1 MVFIFSFGRIYIVFI
16 SFHINFYLNSSGEGG
31 GGSGLM
37 FLLLSFLLL
46 VKNGRVGGT
55 TWRLLEKLN
64 NLKGI
69 KKGPDY
75 TQTTVC

>member
-1 MVFIFSFGRIYIVFI
+1 MIYVFVTFI
-16 SFHINFYLNSSGEGG
+16 CFIN
-31 GGSGLM
+31 
-37 FLLLSFLLL
+37 
-46 VKNGRVGGT
+46 KNGRVGGA
-55 TWRLLEKLN
+55 TWRSLEKLN